1 MTNTT
6 PSRSAHADASGSL
19 LRKARRPAAI
29 GAIALCLLAAGGA
42 GIRWWTAGRFMV
54 STDNA
59 YVRADIATVS
69 PRVTGYIVNVGVRDN
84 QRVAKGDVLATLDD
98 RDYRMRVARA
108 EGALA
113 AAKAALDA
121 QYAAIANLDA
131 QGERQRSV
139 IAATTADVQAR
150 QADHRQATL
159 EYRRE
164 RALEHQQASDARH
177 LEAADAS
184 ATRTAAAVQAAR
196 ATAEASRAY
205 AKVLATERQRSAAA
219 LDEARGALLQ
229 AEAGLAL
236 ANLDLEHTVIR
247 APMGGTIG
255 QRAARVGAYVGPGSP
270 LMAIVP
276 NEVYVIANYKEVQLE
291 GVAPGQR
298 VEVEVD
304 ALGGGVLKGRV
315 ESFAPASGA
324 QFALLPPDNAT
335 GNFTKIVQRIPVRIA
350 VDAAQPKLSNLRPG
364 MSVVASINTRPES
377 NP

>member
-6 PSRSAHADASGSL
+6 SSRSAHADAPVSL
-19 LRKARRPAAI
+19 IRKTRRPAAM

-42 GIRWWTAGRFMV
+42 GIRWWTAGRFVV

-59 YVRADIATVS
+59 YVRADIATIS

-98 RDYRMRVARA
+98 RDYRMRVSRA
-108 EGALA
+108 EGAVA
-113 AAKAALDA
+113 AAKAALAA

-164 RALEHQQASDARH
+164 RALESQQASDARH

-184 ATRTAAAVQAAR
+184 AKRTAAAVQAAR

-205 AKVLATERQRSAAA
+205 ARVLATEQRRSTAT

-276 NEVYVIANYKEVQLE
+276 SEVYVVANYKEVQLQ

-304 ALGGGVLKGRV
+304 ALGGGVLEGRV

-350 VDAAQPKLSNLRPG
+350 VDADQPRLSSLRPG
-364 MSVVASINTRPES
+364 MSVVASINTRPGS

>member
-1 MTNTT
+1 
-6 PSRSAHADASGSL
+6 
-19 LRKARRPAAI
+19 
-29 GAIALCLLAAGGA
+29 
-42 GIRWWTAGRFMV
+42 
-54 STDNA
+54 
-59 YVRADIATVS
+59 
-69 PRVTGYIVNVGVRDN
+69 
-84 QRVAKGDVLATLDD
+84 
-98 RDYRMRVARA
+98 
-108 EGALA
+108 
-113 AAKAALDA
+113 
-121 QYAAIANLDA
+121 
-131 QGERQRSV
+131 
-139 IAATTADVQAR
+139 
-150 QADHRQATL
+150 
-159 EYRRE
+159 
-164 RALEHQQASDARH
+164 
-177 LEAADAS
+177 
-184 ATRTAAAVQAAR
+184 
-196 ATAEASRAY
+196 
-205 AKVLATERQRSAAA
+205 

-276 NEVYVIANYKEVQLE
+276 SEVYVVANYKEVQLQ

-304 ALGGGVLKGRV
+304 ALGGGVPKGRV

-350 VDAAQPKLSNLRPG
+350 VDADQPRLSSLRPG
-364 MSVVASINTRPES
+364 MSVVASINTRPGS

>member
-19 LRKARRPAAI
+19 IRKTRRPAVI

-108 EGALA
+108 EGAVA

-184 ATRTAAAVQAAR
+184 ATRTEAAVQAAR

-291 GVAPGQR
+291 GVTPGQR

-350 VDAAQPKLSNLRPG
+350 VDADQPTLSSLRPG

>member
-108 EGALA
+108 EGAVA

-184 ATRTAAAVQAAR
+184 ATRTEAAVQAAR

-291 GVAPGQR
+291 GVTPGQR

-350 VDAAQPKLSNLRPG
+350 VDADQPKLSSLRPG

>member
-19 LRKARRPAAI
+19 IRKTRRPAVI

-59 YVRADIATVS
+59 YVRADIATIS

-108 EGALA
+108 EGAVA

-184 ATRTAAAVQAAR
+184 ATRTEAAVQAAR

-304 ALGGGVLKGRV
+304 ALGGGVLKGRI

-377 NP
+377 SP

>member
-59 YVRADIATVS
+59 YVRADIATIS

-98 RDYRMRVARA
+98 RDYRMRVSRA
-108 EGALA
+108 EGAVA

-184 ATRTAAAVQAAR
+184 ATRTEAAVQAAR
-196 ATAEASRAY
+196 ATAEASRAF

-350 VDAAQPKLSNLRPG
+350 VDADQPKLSSLRPG

>member
-19 LRKARRPAAI
+19 IRKTRRPAVI

-59 YVRADIATVS
+59 YVRADIATIS

-108 EGALA
+108 EGAVA

-184 ATRTAAAVQAAR
+184 ATRTEAAVQAAR

-377 NP
+377 SP

>member
-108 EGALA
+108 EGAVA

-184 ATRTAAAVQAAR
+184 ATRTEAAVQAAR

-291 GVAPGQR
+291 GVTPGQR

-350 VDAAQPKLSNLRPG
+350 VDADQPTLSSLRPG

>member
-59 YVRADIATVS
+59 YVRADIATIS

-108 EGALA
+108 EGAVA

-184 ATRTAAAVQAAR
+184 ATRTEAAVQAAR

-236 ANLDLEHTVIR
+236 ANLELEHTVIR

-291 GVAPGQR
+291 GVTPGQR

-304 ALGGGVLKGRV
+304 ALDGGVLKGRV

-350 VDAAQPKLSNLRPG
+350 VDADQPTLSSLRPG
-364 MSVVASINTRPES
+364 MSVVAAINTRPES

>member
-19 LRKARRPAAI
+19 IRKTRRPAVI

-42 GIRWWTAGRFMV
+42 GIRWWTAGRFVV

-108 EGALA
+108 EGAVA

-184 ATRTAAAVQAAR
+184 ATRTEAAVQAAR

>member
-19 LRKARRPAAI
+19 IRKTRRPAVI

-42 GIRWWTAGRFMV
+42 GIRWWTAGRFVV

-59 YVRADIATVS
+59 YVRADIATIS

-108 EGALA
+108 EGAVA

-184 ATRTAAAVQAAR
+184 ATRTEAAVQAAR

-205 AKVLATERQRSAAA
+205 ARVLTTERQRSSAA
-219 LDEARGALLQ
+219 LEEARGALLQ
-229 AEAGLAL
+229 AEASLAL

-291 GVAPGQR
+291 GVARGQR

-350 VDAAQPKLSNLRPG
+350 VDADQPTLSSLRPG

>member
-19 LRKARRPAAI
+19 IRKTRRPAVI

-42 GIRWWTAGRFMV
+42 GIRWWTAGRFVV

-59 YVRADIATVS
+59 YVRADIATIS

-108 EGALA
+108 EGAVA

-184 ATRTAAAVQAAR
+184 ATRTEAAVQAAR

-205 AKVLATERQRSAAA
+205 ARVLTTERQRSSAA
-219 LDEARGALLQ
+219 LEEARGALLQ
-229 AEAGLAL
+229 AEASLAL

-291 GVAPGQR
+291 GVSPGQR

-350 VDAAQPKLSNLRPG
+350 VDADQPTLSSLRPG
-364 MSVVASINTRPES
+364 MSVVAAINTRPES

>member
-59 YVRADIATVS
+59 YVRADIATIS

-108 EGALA
+108 EGAVA

-184 ATRTAAAVQAAR
+184 ATRTEAAVQAAR

-276 NEVYVIANYKEVQLE
+276 NEVYVIANYKEVQLG

-350 VDAAQPKLSNLRPG
+350 VDADQPTLSSLRPG

>member
-19 LRKARRPAAI
+19 IRKTRRPAVI

-59 YVRADIATVS
+59 YVRADIATIS

-108 EGALA
+108 EGAVA

-184 ATRTAAAVQAAR
+184 ATRTEAAVQAAR

-291 GVAPGQR
+291 GVTPGQR

-304 ALGGGVLKGRV
+304 ALGGRVLKGRV

-350 VDAAQPKLSNLRPG
+350 VDADQPTLSSLRPG